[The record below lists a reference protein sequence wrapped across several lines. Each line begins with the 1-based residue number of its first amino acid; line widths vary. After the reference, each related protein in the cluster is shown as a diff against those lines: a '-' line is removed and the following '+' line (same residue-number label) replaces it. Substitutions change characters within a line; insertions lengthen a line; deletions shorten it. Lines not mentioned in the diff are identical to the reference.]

1 MTAAATELR
10 LALATRPENLA
21 LVRQALAGLA
31 DAHDI
36 DEATLGDLKQIA
48 TEGCMNAIVHAY
60 PGDELGPLSVRARVV
75 DGAVELVIRDWGEG
89 FKPRPADGDDTSLR
103 LGLPLIA
110 TLSDSF
116 QIASPADGGTMLTA
130 TVRIN
135 GNGNGAGPRSSDAP
149 EVPREAEIYVTAGA
163 PAKPVIAR
171 VIAVAATRAGFSL
184 DRMSDGVLLGD
195 AISSHE
201 AADFAE
207 ARVGIEFEECGP
219 NLCVRVGPF
228 VEGGAQRMVSRMELP
243 SLGISLAKLA
253 SRVDVEAEPDG
264 EYLVL
269 EIEP

>member
-1 MTAAATELR
+1 
-10 LALATRPENLA
+10 
-21 LVRQALAGLA
+21 
-31 DAHDI
+31 
-36 DEATLGDLKQIA
+36 
-48 TEGCMNAIVHAY
+48 
-60 PGDELGPLSVRARVV
+60 
-75 DGAVELVIRDWGEG
+75 
-89 FKPRPADGDDTSLR
+89 
-103 LGLPLIA
+103 
-110 TLSDSF
+110 
-116 QIASPADGGTMLTA
+116 MLTA

-135 GNGNGAGPRSSDAP
+135 GNGNGAGPRSSHAP

-201 AADFAE
+201 AGDFAE

-228 VEGGAQRMVSRMELP
+228 VDGGARRMVARMELP

-253 SRVDVEAEPDG
+253 SRVDVGAEPDG